1 MVHNMFHPPA
11 ISPTKARIRQARSRF
26 FARNLR
32 DLGGNCQVLKPGES
46 PGPVVAVFWGWRN
59 NGKSHKKWEKH
70 LEII

>member
-1 MVHNMFHPPA
+1 MFHPPA